1 MSLQVPSVKSK
12 TSISTKTKILG
23 MLGGI
28 LKKPSI
34 LNPDDID
41 SVINGDYDDAY
52 DLEDAIPEH
61 SLKIYKADQTH
72 RFLLVNKNTTARE
85 VVMLSLKEFGI
96 TDCSTNYALFEVSVS
111 DNGFI
116 RTRRMP
122 DGMQNLAQRLGLA
135 TRYYIKNVSTNQQLV
150 PEEMA
155 GVGKGVPRWLASSHG
170 RRAGHPVDGRG
181 FHHLP
186 SNRAD

>member
-23 MLGGI
+23 MIGGL

-41 SVINGDYDDAY
+41 SVINGDYDEAQ

-72 RFLLVNKNTTARE
+72 RFLQV
-85 VVMLSLKEFGI
+85 LSVL
-96 TDCSTNYALFEVSVS
+96 EVSIDHRV
-111 DNGFI
+111 DVVRVEYNGGL
-116 RTRRMP
+116 P
-122 DGMQNLAQRLGLA
+122 QN
-135 TRYYIKNVSTNQQLV
+135 
-150 PEEMA
+150 
-155 GVGKGVPRWLASSHG
+155 
-170 RRAGHPVDGRG
+170 
-181 FHHLP
+181 
-186 SNRAD
+186 